1 MMGSKAFLTL
11 YILSKVL
18 HHPYKDVGLSEVCT
32 MSKMLYSPSYFEAK
46 VTLLGEESASS
57 FFLNNFLMMMMM
69 IYHLSIYV

>member
-1 MMGSKAFLTL
+1 
-11 YILSKVL
+11 
-18 HHPYKDVGLSEVCT
+18 
-32 MSKMLYSPSYFEAK
+32 MSKMLYSLSYFEAK